1 MSLDWINK
9 PLALI
14 NHDWLV
20 SARQQQNNLT
30 KPPGSLG
37 KLEEIAIRLSSLF
50 SCARPSLNK
59 ITIVIFAADHGI
71 AKENVSAFPQAVTVE
86 MIRNFS
92 RGGAAISVLA
102 KELCADLEVV
112 NVGTVSEHEA
122 LDSVIDQ
129 RIAAGTA
136 NFSKQPAMTLQ
147 QLAEAL
153 NVGRDAIDRAKKSA
167 AQLFIGGDM
176 GIANTTAATAIA
188 CALLKA
194 EPETIAGPGTGL
206 DKQGVSHK
214 AEVIRQSLQQHKD
227 NLNTPLEIL
236 QHVGGFEIA
245 ALTGAYIACA
255 QRGLPAVVDGFISSA
270 AALVALRINPAIKDW
285 LFFAHASAEPGHKI
299 MLQAMNVQPL
309 IDMNMRLG
317 EGSGA
322 AVVVPM
328 MRMACALHN
337 NMATFAQAGV
347 SNKS

>member
-1 MSLDWINK
+1 MSFDWINK
-9 PLALI
+9 PVAII
-14 NHDWLV
+14 NNDWRV
-20 SARQQQNNLT
+20 SARQKQNSLT

-37 KLEEIAIRLSSLF
+37 KLEDIAVRLSALF

-59 ITIVIFAADHGI
+59 ISIVIFAGDHGI
-71 AKENVSAFPQAVTVE
+71 AEEKVSAFPQAVTVE

-102 KELCADLEVV
+102 KELGADLEVV
-112 NVGTVSEHEA
+112 NVGTISEHEA

-136 NFSKQPAMTLQ
+136 NFSKQSAMTLQ
-147 QLAEAL
+147 QLAEAM
-153 NVGRDAIDRAKKSA
+153 NVGSQAVDRAKKSE

-214 AEVIRQSLQQHKD
+214 AEVVRRSLHKHKD
-227 NLNTPLEIL
+227 DLHTPLDVL

-255 QRGLPAVVDGFISSA
+255 QRGLPVVVDGFISSA
-270 AALVALRINPAIKDW
+270 AALVALRINPAVKDW

-299 MLQAMNVQPL
+299 ILQAMGVQPL

-328 MRMACALHN
+328 MRLACALHN